1 MDERIFSGQSKP
13 SETELS
19 QEHFPTKG
27 ELHTDV
33 LERKYGK
40 IHAEVLRHDD
50 VSKFEKGKDYVREA
64 KLLDEGGISR
74 THAVTFLTPEHWNGD
89 LEMIDREIREGG
101 SIGKVFREHGYE
113 VRKNV
118 LDVYVR
124 DIPERIQRDFQ
135 ESDTQAKVRL
145 SEFYAKKSGEPA
157 RMYGKVIEIY
167 SPDFKDPERGINDDD
182 RQQIN
187 PTTATM
193 ISQGIPMEEI
203 WERLGREGETG
214 LWDGWVN
221 DYAIAR
227 EESGEEISLLRGKM
241 GEYIMYE

>member
-1 MDERIFSGQSKP
+1 MDERIFFGKPKP
-13 SETELS
+13 SETEPS
-19 QEHFPTKG
+19 QEHFPTEG

-33 LERKYGK
+33 LERRYGK
-40 IHAEVLRHDD
+40 MHTEILRHDD
-50 VSKFEKGKDYVREA
+50 VSGFERRKGYVREA
-64 KLLDEGGISR
+64 KLLDEKGISR
-74 THAVTFLTPEHWNGD
+74 THAVTFLTPEYWSED
-89 LEMIDREIREGG
+89 LATIDRELREGG

-118 LDVYVR
+118 LDVYIG
-124 DIPERIQRDFQ
+124 DIPERLRKDFQ
-135 ESDTQAKVRL
+135 EPDTHAKVRL
-145 SEFYAKKSGEPA
+145 SEFYAKKHGEPA

-167 SPDFKDPERGINDDD
+167 SPDFKDPKKGVNDRD

-187 PTTATM
+187 PTTAAM

-203 WERLGREGETG
+203 WKRLGREGETG

-227 EESGEEISLLRGKM
+227 EESGEEISLLREEMRK
-241 GEYIMYE
+241 YIMHE